1 LVGSFVGKIE
11 RRLRMFEKILYPTDF
26 SDASK
31 KALDYIKQLKGAG
44 TKEVVVLH
52 VIDEREIEHI
62 AHLPELNLS
71 TEELE
76 KSKREYAKEEMKAI
90 ESELKNSGFEVK
102 TRIDKGI
109 PFRDILKAEEQE
121 KDVSVVI
128 LGSHGKSCITEM
140 LLGSVSEKVVRKSN
154 KPVLVVRR

>member
-1 LVGSFVGKIE
+1 
-11 RRLRMFEKILYPTDF
+11 MFKKILYPTDF

-31 KALDYIKQLKGAG
+31 KALDYIKQLEGAG
-44 TKEVVVLH
+44 TEEVVVLH

-62 AHLPELNLS
+62 AHLAELNVS
-71 TEELE
+71 IEELE
-76 KSKREYAKEEMKAI
+76 KRREEYAKEEMKAI
-90 ESELKNSGFEVK
+90 ETELKNSGFKVK

-121 KDVSVVI
+121 KDVSVVV
-128 LGSHGKSCITEM
+128 LGSHGKSCIAEM
-140 LLGSVSEKVVRKSN
+140 LLGSVSEKVVRKSS